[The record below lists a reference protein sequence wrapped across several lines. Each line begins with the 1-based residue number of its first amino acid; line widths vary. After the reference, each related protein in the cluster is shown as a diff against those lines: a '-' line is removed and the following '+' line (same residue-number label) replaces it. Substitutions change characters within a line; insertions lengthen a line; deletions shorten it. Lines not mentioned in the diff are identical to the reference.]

1 MDECDYSLKTNKM
14 KNLLIALFTLACCSS
29 LFAQPTQ
36 TIRGNVVDNE
46 SQYPLIGVNVVLT
59 DQDGQQK
66 GTTTDIDGN
75 FRIDNVLVGRAAIV
89 FSYLGYENH
98 EIPDLIV
105 NSGKEVILDIKLA
118 EAFESLEEVQI
129 VARKSGEVINDM
141 AIVSARE
148 FSVQETNRYAGS
160 RGEPARMASNFAGVQ
175 GADDSR
181 NDIIIRGNS
190 PQGVLWRLDGINIPN
205 PNHFSIPGTGGGP
218 VTILNNKFL
227 KNSDFFT
234 GAFPAEY
241 GNGIAGVFDLR
252 MRNGNNEKHEFSAQ
266 LGFLGTEL
274 MAEGP
279 LSKNSKA
286 SYLATYRYSTL
297 QLFQFLGIQIGT
309 DAVPQYQ
316 DAAIRFNFPLKNGGN
331 LAFFGIGGA
340 SNIDIVLSE
349 NMTPDTS
356 TLIFGSN
363 DRDQYFGS
371 RMGVLGAT
379 YTQPLDENTFLKVGA
394 AASQSR
400 INAYHEYLAR
410 RPEGDV
416 FIWAQDS
423 MPPILDYTFR
433 ENKYSAYAFVNKK
446 MNSRLS
452 YKAGINV
459 DAFDVKYIDS
469 VRNVTLIEDDPSNVE
484 LSPWQT
490 RWNTED
496 LTFLVQPYVQ
506 FKYKASRKLTFTGG
520 VTALYYSINNNSL
533 SPFEPRL
540 GMSYQIDNRQKLSL
554 GVGVHSQVQSNY
566 LYYYG
571 DSNPDG
577 TVNEYNKDMGLLRN
591 NHIVL
596 GYDINLGKSMRLKAE
611 TYYQFL
617 NNIPVDPI
625 DQGFSII
632 NSGSGFSRL
641 FPNELE
647 NSGTGENY
655 GVELT
660 VEKFFS
666 SNFYFLVTTSL
677 YNSKY
682 RGYDEV
688 KRNTVFNGNY
698 AVNGLF
704 GKEWKFKRSSLN
716 IGGKVTTA
724 GGRRFGEVDQDASV
738 AAQEIIYISN
748 DRLFEEKFRPYF
760 RADAKVNYRFNTNKL
775 THEIAIDFV
784 NIFNTR
790 NILTLTYVPDP
801 SVDYQREDY
810 QLGFLPL
817 FYYRIDF

>member
-1 MDECDYSLKTNKM
+1 MDARDQSLKTNKM
-14 KNLLIALFTLACCSS
+14 KNVLIALITFICSTS
-29 LFAQPTQ
+29 LWAQPTQ
-36 TIRGNVVDNE
+36 TVRGTVVDNE
-46 SQYPLIGVNVVLT
+46 SQYPLIGVNVILT
-59 DQDGQQK
+59 DQAGEQK
-66 GTTTDIDGN
+66 GATTDIDGN
-75 FRIDNVLVGRAAIV
+75 FRIDGVLVGRAALV

-98 EIPDLIV
+98 EIPDLII
-105 NSGKEVILDIKLA
+105 NSGKEVILDIQLA
-118 EAFESLEEVQI
+118 EAFEKLEEVQI
-129 VARKSGEVINDM
+129 VARKAGEVINDM

-252 MRNGNNEKHEFSAQ
+252 MRNGNNEKHEFSGQ

-279 LSKNSKA
+279 ISKSSKS

-297 QLFQFLGIQIGT
+297 QLFQFLGINVGT
-309 DAVPQYQ
+309 DAIPQYQ
-316 DAAIRFNFPLKNGGN
+316 DAAVRFNFPLKNGAN
-331 LAFFGIGGA
+331 LSFFGIGGL

-349 NMTPDTS
+349 DMMPDTS

-371 RMGVLGAT
+371 RMGVMGAT
-379 YTQPLDENTFLKVGA
+379 YTQPIDQNTFLKIGA

-400 INAYHEYLAR
+400 IAAYHEYLAR
-410 RPEGDV
+410 RPEGDMWV
-416 FIWAQDS
+416 WGEDR

-433 ENKYSAYAFVNKK
+433 ENKYSAYSFVNRKI
-446 MNSRLS
+446 NSRFS

-459 DAFDVKYIDS
+459 DAFDIKYIDS
-469 VRNVTLIEDDPSNVE
+469 VRQVSFDNDPSDIE
-484 LSPWQT
+484 LSDWQT
-490 RWNTED
+490 RWNAED
-496 LTFLVQPYVQ
+496 LTFLVQPYAQ
-506 FKYKASRKLTFTGG
+506 FKYKATRKLTMTGG
-520 VTALYYSINNNSL
+520 VTALYYSINSNSL

-540 GMSYQIDNRQKLSL
+540 GLAYQIDNRQKLSL

-571 DSNPDG
+571 SSNADG

-647 NSGTGENY
+647 NAGTGQNY

-666 SNFYFLVTTSL
+666 SNYYFLITTSL
-677 YNSKY
+677 YDSKY

-688 KRNTVFNGNY
+688 LRNTVFNGNY
-698 AVNGLF
+698 TLNALF
-704 GKEWKFKRSSLN
+704 AKEWKFKRSSLN
-716 IGGKVTTA
+716 LGGKVTTA
-724 GGRRFGEVDQDASV
+724 GGRRFGDVDAIATV
-738 AAQEIIYISN
+738 ENQEIRYLTN
-748 DRLFEEKFRPYF
+748 ENLFEQQFRPYF
-760 RADAKVNYRFNTNKL
+760 RADAKVNYRFNTNRL
-775 THEIAIDFV
+775 THEIAVDFV

-790 NILTLTYVPDP
+790 NILTLTYVPDA
-801 SVDYQREDY
+801 SVDYQREEY